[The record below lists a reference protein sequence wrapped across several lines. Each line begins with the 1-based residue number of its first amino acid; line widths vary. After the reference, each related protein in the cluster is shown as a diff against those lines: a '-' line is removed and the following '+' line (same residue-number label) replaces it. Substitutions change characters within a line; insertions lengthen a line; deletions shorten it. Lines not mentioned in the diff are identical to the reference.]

1 MQEIFDSS
9 KMIGKRL
16 GVRKIVA
23 LPVTEGD
30 RALHYIRREMAMLLA
45 DMIVKDND
53 FFKSN
58 AKNEGGRVCVE
69 YFANVVVLTDD
80 EYATLKRESFKQGV
94 NHAFG
99 FMPAVRNP
107 A

>member
-23 LPVTEGD
+23 LPVTEND
-30 RALHYIRREMAMLLA
+30 RALHYIRRDMAMMLS
-45 DMIVKDND
+45 DMIIKDDD
-53 FFKSN
+53 FFKTS
-58 AKNEGGRVCVE
+58 AKNEGGHLYVE
-69 YFANVVVLTDD
+69 YSADVVVLTAD
-80 EYATLKRESFKQGV
+80 EYSSLKRESFKQGV
-94 NHAFG
+94 DHAFY

-107 A
+107 G

>member
-1 MQEIFDSS
+1 MQDIFDSS

-23 LPVTEGD
+23 LSVIEND
-30 RALHYIRREMAMLLA
+30 RALHYIRRDMAMMLS
-45 DMIVKDND
+45 DMVIQDSD
-53 FFKSN
+53 FFKAN
-58 AKNEGGRVCVE
+58 PKNEAGICYVE
-69 YFANVVVLTDD
+69 YSADVVVLTAD
-80 EYATLKRESFKQGV
+80 EYASLKRESFKQGV
-94 NHAFG
+94 DHAFY